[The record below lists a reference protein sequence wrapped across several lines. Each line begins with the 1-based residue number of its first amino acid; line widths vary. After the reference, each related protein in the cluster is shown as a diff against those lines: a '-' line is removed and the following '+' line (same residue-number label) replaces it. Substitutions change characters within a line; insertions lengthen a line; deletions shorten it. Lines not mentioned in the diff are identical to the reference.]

1 MNLIDVYSSDS
12 AGILYRLLEER
23 TPEQSI
29 SHKSMPTRHE
39 HENFIASKPYTAW
52 YLIEVDGEIVGA
64 TYLSKQR
71 EIGIFIF
78 EAQRGSGYGKKA
90 VSLLMRA
97 HPGKFLANVGL
108 QNGPSRTFFRKLGF
122 DLLSLTYIRNDGK
135 LC

>member
-12 AGILYRLLEER
+12 AGILYQLLEER
-23 TPEQSI
+23 TPQQSI
-29 SHKSMPTRHE
+29 SHKAMPTRRE

-78 EAQRGSGYGKKA
+78 EAQRANGYGKKA
-90 VSLLMRA
+90 VSLLMRK
-97 HPGKFLANVGL
+97 HPGKFLANIGPE
-108 QNGPSRTFFRKLGF
+108 NGPSRSFFRKLGF
-122 DLLSLTYIRNDGK
+122 ELLQLTYVHE
-135 LC
+135 